1 MNKSPFSS
9 AAVGGLLRAAF
20 CSAVWQACAAQAAP
34 SLEGLWRFDDDGT
47 VIEFARCG
55 DASCATVRQPPPKS
69 EHPADD
75 PKCVQTLIG
84 SMKPDGTNG
93 HHSGWAADPADN
105 KRYSARLEPDGE
117 QRLRLV
123 VRALGGLI
131 NETFKLQAVQGAVE
145 PCAR

>member
-1 MNKSPFSS
+1 MRCNLQRLQSPS
-9 AAVGGLLRAAF
+9 
-20 CSAVWQACAAQAAP
+20 
-34 SLEGLWRFDDDGT
+34 
-47 VIEFARCG
+47 
-55 DASCATVRQPPPKS
+55 S
-69 EHPADD
+69 EHIFL
-75 PKCVQTLIG
+75 CVCRGPQPECGQTLIG

>member
-1 MNKSPFSS
+1 MKESSFTS
-9 AAVGGLLRAAF
+9 AAFHNLMTAAL
-20 CSAVWQACAAQAAP
+20 CSAVMPAWPAQAAP
-34 SLEGLWRFDDDGT
+34 LLEGLWRFDDDGT

-55 DASCATVRQPPPKS
+55 DASCATVRKPPPKS

-75 PKCVQTLIG
+75 PKCGQTLIG

-93 HHSGWAADPADN
+93 HYSGWAADPADN

-145 PCAR
+145 PCVR